1 MQVKRHSRLEAEG
14 RTSRL
19 AVAAA
24 RNIHWADLNHA
35 SVGRDGQREP
45 LPGCVE
51 ALEEALGRA
60 EEAEARAGVL
70 EERANALESRVA
82 QLEAQDGIVRPPTQV
97 ARGIGPLTYV
107 VIGLGV
113 VLVIFSSVVLNRT
126 RRS

>member
-1 MQVKRHSRLEAEG
+1 LGQMKVFVQTG
-14 RTSRL
+14 GMTITSWGPTGIAGAMIALGLPDEVRVSPENG
-19 AVAAA
+19 VA
-24 RNIHWADLNHA
+24 L
-35 SVGRDGQREP
+35 
-45 LPGCVE
+45 E

-97 ARGIGPLTYV
+97 GRGIGPLTYV